1 MPDILEFYEELMK
14 KNEKFPLINKK
25 LREHIS
31 MVYLSGWFLLA
42 GLDLDLFFFRGSD
55 PDPVN
60 ISLDPNIS

>member
-1 MPDILEFYEELMK
+1 MPDILEFFFKLMK

-55 PDPVN
+55 PEPVHIDPG
-60 ISLDPNIS
+60 PNIS